1 MSGVRLAAID
11 IGTNSIHMIV
21 VRVREDLSF
30 EVVDREKAMV
40 RLGAGGLDG
49 KALTADATSGALRAL
64 TTFKR
69 IAVSHKVDTILAAA
83 TSATREAPNGGE
95 FLARIESQT
104 GIRPRVIAG
113 QEEAR
118 LIHMAATYGVNV
130 GASRAVVID
139 IGGGSV
145 ELTLGDAASLR
156 LARSVKLG
164 VIRLTQAY
172 VKSDPLSGRDER
184 RLAKHVRQNIDN
196 ICKQIVAAGFDR
208 VIGTSGTILSLGTM
222 AVAAAR
228 GVVPTELRN
237 LRVPAKHI
245 RRLRKQVVEM
255 NDKERVALPG
265 LDPRRADLTVAGAV
279 LLDTILQRLG
289 ADDLTLCDLALR
301 EGLVLDYIRR
311 HQKEIVHIEQIPDVR
326 RRSVLELAERCNYHA
341 DHARHIVQLSL
352 ALFDQTRA
360 LHGLADREREWL
372 EYSALMHDIGSHI
385 SFGRH
390 HRHSY
395 YLITNGDLRGF
406 QPEEIEIMAL
416 VARYHR
422 RSTPKAEHE
431 EYARLPTNR
440 RRTVR
445 TLAAILRVAE
455 NLDRSHSQ
463 VISGLVV
470 RARKDAVRLEITASG
485 DAELEMWATGRHV
498 EPFEQVVGRPVKLAL
513 SGVSRVVVAR
523 RAALRARPL
532 KRRKTARA

>member
-1 MSGVRLAAID
+1 VRLAAID

-30 EVVDREKAMV
+30 EVVDREKSMV

-49 KALTADATSGALRAL
+49 KALTSEATTGALRAL

-69 IAVSHKVDTILAAA
+69 IADSHKVDTILAAA
-83 TSATREAPNGGE
+83 TSATREAPNGGD

-164 VIRLTQAY
+164 VIRLKEGY
-172 VKSDPLSGRDER
+172 VKSDPLSGRDQR
-184 RLAKHVRQNIDN
+184 RLAKHVRQGIDGV
-196 ICKQIVAAGFDR
+196 CKQIVAAGYDR

-228 GVVPTELRN
+228 GTVPTELRN

-245 RRLRKQVVEM
+245 RRLRRDVVEM
-255 NDKERVALPG
+255 SEKERLALPG

-289 ADDLTLCDLALR
+289 AEDLTLCDLALR

-326 RRSVLELAERCNYHA
+326 RRSVLELSERCNYYA

-352 ALFDQTRA
+352 SLFDQTRA
-360 LHGLADREREWL
+360 IHGLTDREREWL
-372 EYSALMHDIGSHI
+372 EYAALMHDIGSHI

-422 RSTPKAEHE
+422 RSTPKTSHE
-431 EYARLPTNR
+431 EYARLPADR

-445 TLAAILRVAE
+445 TLAAIVRVAE

-463 VISGLVV
+463 VISGVAV
-470 RARKDAVRLEITASG
+470 RARKDDVRLELTASG
-485 DAELEMWATGRHV
+485 DAELELWATGRHV
-498 EPFEQVVGRPVKLAL
+498 GAFEDVVGRPVK
-513 SGVSRVVVAR
+513 VVLGGNTRSVPLVKVPRR
-523 RAALRARPL
+523 RATT
-532 KRRKTARA
+532 RRTAQS

>member
-1 MSGVRLAAID
+1 
-11 IGTNSIHMIV
+11 V
-21 VRVREDLSF
+21 VV
-30 EVVDREKAMV
+30 
-40 RLGAGGLDG
+40 
-49 KALTADATSGALRAL
+49 
-64 TTFKR
+64 
-69 IAVSHKVDTILAAA
+69 
-83 TSATREAPNGGE
+83 
-95 FLARIESQT
+95 
-104 GIRPRVIAG
+104 
-113 QEEAR
+113 
-118 LIHMAATYGVNV
+118 
-130 GASRAVVID
+130 D

-184 RLAKHVRQNIDN
+184 RLTKHIRQGIDG

-208 VIGTSGTILSLGTM
+208 VIGTSGTILSVGTM

-228 GVVPTELRN
+228 GAVPTELRN

-245 RRLRKQVVEM
+245 RRLRRSVVDM
-255 NDKERVALPG
+255 NDKERLTLPG

-326 RRSVLELAERCNYHA
+326 RRSVLELAERCNYYA
-341 DHARHIVQLSL
+341 EHARHIVQLSL

-360 LHGLADREREWL
+360 LHGLTDREREWL
-372 EYSALMHDIGSHI
+372 EFAALMHDIGSHI

-422 RSTPKAEHE
+422 RSTPKPEHE
-431 EYARLPTNR
+431 EYARLPSGR
-440 RRTVR
+440 RKTVR
-445 TLAAILRVAE
+445 TLSAIVRVAE

-463 VISGLVV
+463 VIAGLTV
-470 RARKDAVRLEITASG
+470 RARKSDVRLELMASG
-485 DAELEMWATGRHV
+485 DAELEMWATSRHV
-498 EPFEQVVGRPVKLAL
+498 APFADVVGRPVRVVL
-513 SGVSRVVVAR
+513 SGTKRPVASKATPSRAR
-523 RAALRARPL
+523 RSPVRP
-532 KRRKTARA
+532 KRRKARTG